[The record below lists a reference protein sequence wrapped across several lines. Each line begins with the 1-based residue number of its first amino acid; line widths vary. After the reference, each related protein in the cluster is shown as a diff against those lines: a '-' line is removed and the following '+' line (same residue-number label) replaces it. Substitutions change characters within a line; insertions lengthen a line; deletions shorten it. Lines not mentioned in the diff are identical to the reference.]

1 MATTKKEF
9 ELHQKSFD
17 REGKNLSFET
27 GKLAVQADSSIKI
40 QLAEDVLLVSTVME
54 QNNVKKEADF
64 LPLTLDFR
72 DSYSAAGRIG
82 GAVYRRRE
90 GRPTDLVTL
99 YGRLTD
105 RALRPMFP
113 KGMVNDVVVS
123 VTPLALDHEHPLGV
137 MTIIGSSVSIMA
149 AGLPFEGPV
158 GAAQI
163 AYLDGKFITNPT
175 YAELDKA
182 ELNLLVAGKK

>member
-1 MATTKKEF
+1 MTTTKKEF
-9 ELHQKSFD
+9 ELQKKSFD
-17 REGKNLSFET
+17 REGKNLAFET
-27 GKLAVQADSSIKI
+27 GKLAVQADSSIVTTFC
-40 QLAEDVLLVSTVME
+40 ENVLLVSTVME
-54 QNNVKKEADF
+54 VNNPKTEADF

-72 DSYSAAGRIG
+72 DSYSASGRIG

-99 YGRLTD
+99 YGRLAD

-113 KGMVNDVVVS
+113 KGMINDVVLS

-137 MTIIGSSVSIMA
+137 MTIIGASVSIMA

-158 GAAQI
+158 GAAQV
-163 AYLDGKFITNPT
+163 AFLDGKFIVNPT
-175 YAELDKA
+175 NAELEKA

>member
-1 MATTKKEF
+1 MTTTKKEF
-9 ELHQKSFD
+9 ELHQQSFD
-17 REGKNLSFET
+17 REGKELSFET
-27 GKLAVQADSSIKI
+27 GKLAVQADSSIEIKF
-40 QLAEDVLLVSTVME
+40 AENVLLVSTVME
-54 QNNVKKEADF
+54 VNNPKKDADF

-90 GRPTDLVTL
+90 GRPTDTVTL

-105 RALRPMFP
+105 RSLRPMFP
-113 KGMVNDVVVS
+113 KGMINDVVVS

-137 MTIIGSSVSIMA
+137 MTLIGASVSIMA
-149 AGLPFEGPV
+149 AGLPFDGPV

-163 AYLDGKFITNPT
+163 AYIDGKYIINPT
-175 YAELDKA
+175 NEQLEKSI
-182 ELNLLVAGKK
+182 LNLLVAGKK

>member
-1 MATTKKEF
+1 MASKKKEF
-9 ELHQKSFD
+9 DFQTKSFD
-17 REGKNLSFET
+17 REGTKLSFES
-27 GKLAVQADSSIKI
+27 GKLAVQADSSITVTFG
-40 QLAEDVLLVSTVME
+40 ENVLLVSTVME
-54 QNNVKKEADF
+54 QNNVRKDADF

-113 KGMVNDVVVS
+113 KGMVNDLVVS

-137 MTIIGSSVSIMA
+137 MTIIGSSVSILA
-149 AGLPFEGPV
+149 SGIPFEGPL

-163 AYLDGKFITNPT
+163 AYLDGNFIVNPT
-175 YAELDKA
+175 NAQLEKA
-182 ELNLLVAGKK
+182 TLNLLVAGKK

>member
-1 MATTKKEF
+1 
-9 ELHQKSFD
+9 
-17 REGKNLSFET
+17 
-27 GKLAVQADSSIKI
+27 
-40 QLAEDVLLVSTVME
+40 ME
-54 QNNVKKEADF
+54 QNNVRKDADF

-90 GRPTDLVTL
+90 GRPTDTVTL
-99 YGRLTD
+99 YGRLAD

-113 KGMVNDVVVS
+113 KGMINDVVIS

-137 MTIIGSSVSIMA
+137 MTIIGASVSIMA

-163 AYLDGKFITNPT
+163 AYLDGKYIINPT
-175 YAELDKA
+175 NAELEKA
-182 ELNLLVAGKK
+182 ELNLLVSGKK